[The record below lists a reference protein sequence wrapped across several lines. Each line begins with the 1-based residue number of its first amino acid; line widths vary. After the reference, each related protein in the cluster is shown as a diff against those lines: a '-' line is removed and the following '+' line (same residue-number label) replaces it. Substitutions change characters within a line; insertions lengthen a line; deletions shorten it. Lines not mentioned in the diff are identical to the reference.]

1 MNVEMS
7 ESTFNLLGQ
16 ILTSDINVPVK
27 LAGGYAQA
35 QAEFQ
40 AHVEKINTPPTATST
55 EEE

>member
-7 ESTFNLLGQ
+7 ENTFNLLGQ

-27 LAGGYAQA
+27 LAAGYAQA

-40 AHVEKINTPPTATST
+40 AHVEKTNAGQPVVV